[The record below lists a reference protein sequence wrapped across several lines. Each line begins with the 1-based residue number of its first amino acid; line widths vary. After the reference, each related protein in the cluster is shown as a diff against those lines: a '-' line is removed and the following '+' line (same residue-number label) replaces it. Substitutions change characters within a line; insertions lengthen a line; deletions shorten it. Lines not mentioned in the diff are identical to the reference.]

1 MNDMKFTKYVVTA
14 LAGMMAASMIA
25 GCGGQDKA
33 AAEKKEPLR
42 VATNATFVPF
52 EFKDEANPED
62 YKGFEMDLIKAVG
75 KEMGREVHFEFKDDA
90 NPEDYKGFEM
100 DLIKAVGKELGR
112 EVQINNLPFSGI
124 IPVIQQGDMDIA
136 AAGMTMTQER
146 AKNVR
151 TSSSPLPST
160 NRSWSS

>member
-75 KEMGREVHFEFKDDA
+75 KEMA
-90 NPEDYKGFEM
+90 
-100 DLIKAVGKELGR
+100 GKSKSITFPSPASFR
-112 EVQINNLPFSGI
+112 
-124 IPVIQQGDMDIA
+124 
-136 AAGMTMTQER
+136 
-146 AKNVR
+146 
-151 TSSSPLPST
+151 SSSRAIWILPPPA
-160 NRSWSS
+160 

>member
-42 VATNATFVPF
+42 VATHATFVPF

-75 KEMGREVHFEFKDDA
+75 KEMGREV
-90 NPEDYKGFEM
+90 
-100 DLIKAVGKELGR
+100 
-112 EVQINNLPFSGI
+112 QINNLPFSGI

-136 AAGMTMTQER
+136 AAGMTMTQEGL
-146 AKNVR
+146 R

-160 NRSWSS
+160 NRSWLSSLPTAAASRLSTTCRARPSPCRWARPAQATPNRRV